1 MGLLGCLSVCL
12 YCCLHILFCL
22 YILSFCLS
30 HWLLWHLGPLVT
42 EIRRKPAQPHL
53 MSIHMSVRMS
63 VLGFIYQYNF
73 HCFVQKLIWMQIC
86 MLFLI
91 LYFSMFF
98 SICIFFFILYTFNCL
113 FLSTLYMSVYS
124 ADCICQSGF
133 ISLFVLLF
141 VCRLSAI
148 SYGCLSG
155 YPFVCVFDCS
165 GTLDLWS
172 QRSAGTPTE
181 PKLE

>member
-1 MGLLGCLSVCL
+1 
-12 YCCLHILFCL
+12 
-22 YILSFCLS
+22 
-30 HWLLWHLGPLVT
+30 
-42 EIRRKPAQPHL
+42 
-53 MSIHMSVRMS
+53 
-63 VLGFIYQYNF
+63 
-73 HCFVQKLIWMQIC
+73 MQIC

-181 PKLE
+181 PKLEQVKGRQTKKCCFNGPATNVPTPPLPPFDRLEIVFPKKCMTFYIFFFKAYTNIYNKWRERSEMN